1 MAGSTMRSYGPI
13 KITLNRFQQTNIT
26 VYTLGSYTEEVGY
39 QLRTLGGYLVAS
51 RKPGALFYAT
61 TILNSFT
68 PDRVSLIPVYQT
80 DELHN
85 QKN

>member
-39 QLRTLGGYLVAS
+39 
-51 RKPGALFYAT
+51 
-61 TILNSFT
+61 
-68 PDRVSLIPVYQT
+68 
-80 DELHN
+80 
-85 QKN
+85 